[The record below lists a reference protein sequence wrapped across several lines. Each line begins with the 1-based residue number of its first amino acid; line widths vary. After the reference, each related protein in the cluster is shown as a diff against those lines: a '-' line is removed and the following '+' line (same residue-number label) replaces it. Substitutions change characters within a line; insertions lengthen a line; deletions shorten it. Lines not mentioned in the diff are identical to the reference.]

1 MRTHNAA
8 NPGLFFCKIYFCAVL
23 PKENDGKKKNYT
35 VEHASLY

>member
-8 NPGLFFCKIYFCAVL
+8 NPGLFFSKIYFCAVL
-23 PKENDGKKKNYT
+23 PKENDDKKTYT